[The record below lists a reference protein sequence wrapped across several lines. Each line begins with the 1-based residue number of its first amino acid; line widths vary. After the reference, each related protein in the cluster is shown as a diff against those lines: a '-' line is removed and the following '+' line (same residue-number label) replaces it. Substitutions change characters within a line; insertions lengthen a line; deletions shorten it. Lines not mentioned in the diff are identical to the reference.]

1 MQCGRPRFDSW
12 VGKIPWRRKWQ
23 PTPILWPG
31 KFHGRRSPVGY
42 SPWGHKELDTTE
54 RLHFTAD
61 KKLGLSRWG
70 GFAPGWISPGGSS
83 EARGPL
89 REAYGRS
96 APGPRRERSAPPQ
109 TPRQWVP
116 GLRGLHCGRERPF
129 RGLLGPHRL
138 ASSERSGGVRA
149 TGGLGGAG
157 WSGDPR
163 IPPSLLAQSR
173 SPLTWWSQKGLAIG
187 VKAFTTLPLRIKL
200 RPARFSQAARSPGSP
215 GDLSCLVISLAGTP
229 QSVLWPAGPA
239 LLLAVCSPAGP

>member
-1 MQCGRPRFDSW
+1 MAVARPAGLS
-12 VGKIPWRRKWQ
+12 
-23 PTPILWPG
+23 
-31 KFHGRRSPVGY
+31 GRRMGGAHLARIGSGA
-42 SPWGHKELDTTE
+42 
-54 RLHFTAD
+54 RLLRL
-61 KKLGLSRWG
+61 LGS
-70 GFAPGWISPGGSS
+70 GSQVS
-83 EARGPL
+83 
-89 REAYGRS
+89 
-96 APGPRRERSAPPQ
+96 
-109 TPRQWVP
+109 
-116 GLRGLHCGRERPF
+116 GLHCTRERPF

>member
-96 APGPRRERSAPPQ
+96 APGPCRERSAPPQ
-109 TPRQWVP
+109 TPRQWSQVSGVSIAPGNAHFVGSWVP
-116 GLRGLHCGRERPF
+116 IDWHPVSGAEGCGPQV
-129 RGLLGPHRL
+129 GSV
-138 ASSERSGGVRA
+138 AQ
-149 TGGLGGAG
+149 GGAG
-157 WSGDPR
+157 THVFRPLCWH
-163 IPPSLLAQSR
+163 SLGA
-173 SPLTWWSQKGLAIG
+173 P
-187 VKAFTTLPLRIKL
+187 
-200 RPARFSQAARSPGSP
+200 
-215 GDLSCLVISLAGTP
+215 
-229 QSVLWPAGPA
+229 
-239 LLLAVCSPAGP
+239 